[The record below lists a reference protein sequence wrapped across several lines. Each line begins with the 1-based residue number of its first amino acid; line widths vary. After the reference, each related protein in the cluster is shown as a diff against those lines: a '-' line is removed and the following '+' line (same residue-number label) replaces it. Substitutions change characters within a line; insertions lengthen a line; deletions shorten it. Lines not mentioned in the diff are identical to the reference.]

1 MREVQNDEAWN
12 IYIDPKTGRVDV
24 AILTTGISSGER
36 RLRADLAQTMKRY
49 LKEQKS
55 SLSSQSMKKD
65 QLFHDMR
72 DRGDEQITRD
82 MFDDAIRALEEEN
95 FLVATTH
102 TIRLVTLGESN
113 FDWETKGN
121 EWARCRL
128 CVGENIDLVLF
139 FLYTY
144 YWMQNEYRNKR
155 SFLSRAMKSSVV
167 LQTQR
172 SWRRN
177 NSAPATS
184 SIDIFG
190 AGLTVMDSIHSFF
203 FQKHLSHSLVFRIDE
218 SCTVVSIDL
227 LLLLSY

>member
-1 MREVQNDEAWN
+1 MLKKQNGKSFSISIGPSTRFSRLYREALKQAVSSIDRFVSLILTGFLFQA
-12 IYIDPKTGRVDV
+12 IDPKTGRVDV

-55 SLSSQSMKKD
+55 SLSSEPMKKD

-144 YWMQNEYRNKR
+144 YWMQNEYTNKR

-167 LQTQR
+167 
-172 SWRRN
+172 
-177 NSAPATS
+177 
-184 SIDIFG
+184 
-190 AGLTVMDSIHSFF
+190 
-203 FQKHLSHSLVFRIDE
+203 
-218 SCTVVSIDL
+218 
-227 LLLLSY
+227 